1 MKLIQI
7 RDTAH
12 GTELRVKYI
21 LVGQRQQ
28 LAWHHV
34 VSFCDLYSDRLSF
47 TVESTMN

>member
-34 VSFCDLYSDRLSF
+34 VSFCDLYLTAYLSP
-47 TVESTMN
+47 SSLP